1 MPRVYG
7 RVYDTNTGKG
17 IPYVAVSINGRTTVT
32 DLNGNFSI
40 EVPQGTYT
48 LSVRTAMYS
57 PFSTKI
63 DVSTDLRIDIPLAK
77 AIL

>member
-7 RVYDTNTGKG
+7 RVYDSDTGKG
-17 IPYVAVSINGRTTVT
+17 IPYVAVSVAGRTTVT

-48 LSVRTAMYS
+48 LTVRTAMYS
-57 PFSTKI
+57 PFSTVI
-63 DVSTDLRIDIPLAK
+63 VVSTDLRMDIPLAK

>member
-7 RVYDTNTGKG
+7 RVYDRDTGKG
-17 IPYVAVSINGRTTVT
+17 IPYVVVNINGKITST
-32 DLNGNFSI
+32 DANGYFSI

-48 LSVRTAMYS
+48 LTVRTAMYS
-57 PFSTKI
+57 PFSTVI
-63 DVSTDLRIDIPLAK
+63 VVSTDLRMDIPLAK